1 MRNRAIIVSTIVAIG
16 LTLGA
21 HAESLPEARTSFGF
35 GVSVPYA
42 LPVDWQASYSFVSSE
57 LLLTPNVTIFLDVG
71 TYPVL
76 FPILYEAGASVLVR
90 GWVGPTV
97 LFAGGGVSMQYRR
110 VGHAWSFKPFLNL
123 RAGYQIWLLDSVA
136 VSVHFRTLEA
146 MPIQWV
152 FSPEI
157 ALGLNIALG
166 RARPSSPTYDGEY
179 LWVLVGLAAA
189 ALVAFLPR
197 T

>member
-1 MRNRAIIVSTIVAIG
+1 MRKRARIVTVILVVCLAVA
-16 LTLGA
+16 A
-21 HAESLPEARTSFGF
+21 QAQDRPQARTAFGF

-57 LLLTPNVTIFLDVG
+57 VLVTPNVTFFLDVG

-110 VGHAWSFKPFLNL
+110 VGYAWSFKPFLCL
-123 RAGYQIWLLDSVA
+123 RAGYQVWLLDSVA
-136 VSVHFRTLEA
+136 VSLHFRTLEA
-146 MPIQWV
+146 MPISWV

-157 ALGLNIALG
+157 ALGFNIALG
-166 RARPSSPTYDGEY
+166 RARPESPTYDGEY

-189 ALVAFLPR
+189 ALIAFLPR